1 MAANVRTDT
10 QVPSSDGRVELQQ
23 EPWDWRVAARR
34 GDTDAAT
41 ALAARARRI
50 SWRLA
55 HPDAW
60 RAELERCDHYD
71 PAYVYDEAHEYDF
84 DWTTDPDYPFDVRHN
99 AYDQDGF
106 VCPEHEWHLLLLACM
121 FPVLCDLFDDIEV
134 VRVLNKPDL
143 YIPEALGKALG
154 LRTAGGRSKE
164 MVRPDV
170 LVLPTGARL
179 PQTRVLRIA
188 QGDPVPELAVE
199 IVSPTSREQDFDD
212 KLRLYAALGI
222 REYLVCNAGSRP
234 QGDDP
239 GWAPDLRIFQQPRDG
254 MYEQMDAPDLV
265 RTDDGDFLT
274 ITVRSEVCGTELR
287 LHQANPRTLSQFQ
300 WWDQGQDRWRD
311 PETDARMEERTD
323 TAIAMLH
330 RVLPDDA
337 EPALREQIAERW
349 RAEGPPEDVIDRLLD
364 VQLAPS
370 EWRSLL
376 DFPPD
381 DESDRTSTPHDR
393 PLGMAGRDR
402 N

>member
-1 MAANVRTDT
+1 M
-10 QVPSSDGRVELQQ
+10 
-23 EPWDWRVAARR
+23 
-34 GDTDAAT
+34 
-41 ALAARARRI
+41 
-50 SWRLA
+50 
-55 HPDAW
+55 
-60 RAELERCDHYD
+60 
-71 PAYVYDEAHEYDF
+71 
-84 DWTTDPDYPFDVRHN
+84 
-99 AYDQDGF
+99 
-106 VCPEHEWHLLLLACM
+106 
-121 FPVLCDLFDDIEV
+121 
-134 VRVLNKPDL
+134 

-154 LRTAGGRSKE
+154 LRTAGGRTKE

-179 PQTRVLRIA
+179 PQARVLRMA
-188 QGDPVPELAVE
+188 QGDPMPELAIE
-199 IVSPTSREQDFDD
+199 IVSPTSRDQDFDD

-239 GWAPDLRIFQQPRDG
+239 GWAPDLRLFRQPREG

-265 RTDDGDFLT
+265 RTDDGDFLA

-287 LHQANPRTLSQFQ
+287 LHQANPRALPQFQ

-311 PETDARMEERTD
+311 PEADARMDERTD

-337 EPALREQIAERW
+337 GPALREQIAERW

-364 VQLAPS
+364 VQLAPR

-376 DFPPD
+376 DIPPD
-381 DESDRTSTPHDR
+381 DESDSGDR
-393 PLGMAGRDR
+393 VTD
-402 N
+402 